1 MSANGLKVA
10 QNALRQYMCGKTF
23 DNILDKV
30 KIVSGG
36 DGRLRA
42 ELVVAPEHQNR
53 MGTMHGGMT
62 ATLVDTLSTVALVT
76 HQAGVPGVT
85 VDLHVSYLKAAR
97 EGETIVIDC
106 NTLKAGKTL
115 AFLDVEIKKKQT
127 GELIAKGSHTKYIA

>member
-1 MSANGLKVA
+1 MSGNGVKLAEKVFK
-10 QNALRQYMCGKTF
+10 QLLCSKSF
-23 DNILDKV
+23 DRVMEKV